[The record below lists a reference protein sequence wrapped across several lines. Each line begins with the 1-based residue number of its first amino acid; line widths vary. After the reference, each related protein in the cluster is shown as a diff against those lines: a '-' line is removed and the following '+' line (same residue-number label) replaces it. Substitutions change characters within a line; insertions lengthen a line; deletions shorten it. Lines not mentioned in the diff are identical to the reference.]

1 MLEQKVQRAPTYDLE
16 AVQPMR
22 DELVAVG
29 FEDLR
34 TAQDIDKVVGETTGT
49 LLVMINSVCGC
60 AAGSA
65 RPGVALALQHHVIP
79 DRLVTVFAGME
90 HDAVER
96 VRALHVGYPPSS
108 PSLVLLQGRQVWWP
122 WWSGAGSKERPRSNS
137 PATSGSSSP
146 VIARGQVR
154 RFPHANS
161 PSSNSPRSAGP
172 PFPDIEATGGG
183 RALGRDILR
192 DTSGRPRMAPP
203 ACVNPFGTPT
213 TPQGATKD
221 SPEDGKPVIAPRRM
235 TRSRTDTACRL
246 DLT

>member
-1 MLEQKVQRAPTYDLE
+1 MEDEEMLEEKVQRQPTYDLD

-49 LLVMINSVCGC
+49 LLVLINSVCGC

-65 RPGVALALQHHVIP
+65 RPGVALALQHSVIP

-108 PSLVLLQGRQVWWP
+108 PSLVLL
-122 WWSGAGSKERPRSNS
+122 
-137 PATSGSSSP
+137 
-146 VIARGQVR
+146 
-154 RFPHANS
+154 
-161 PSSNSPRSAGP
+161 
-172 PFPDIEATGGG
+172 
-183 RALGRDILR
+183 
-192 DTSGRPRMAPP
+192 
-203 ACVNPFGTPT
+203 
-213 TPQGATKD
+213 
-221 SPEDGKPVIAPRRM
+221 EDGKLVAMIERRM
-235 TRSRTDTACRL
+235 IEGKTAEQVASDLAQLFTRHCSRPGPSIPAREFAKLEFAQVCGSSVPRY
-246 DLT
+246 